1 MEKPRAD
8 VVAMTTGNVIAAGAK
23 GNGRTGEIA
32 IGTGVVVT
40 TGAGAGGMRDGVAVT
55 TGVKA
60 GVTGERGFRKVGG
73 VAATTTDT
81 VRGSAKRSCPRR
93 ALRQQS
99 CR

>member
-1 MEKPRAD
+1 VEKPRAD

-32 IGTGVVVT
+32 IGT
-40 TGAGAGGMRDGVAVT
+40 GVAVT